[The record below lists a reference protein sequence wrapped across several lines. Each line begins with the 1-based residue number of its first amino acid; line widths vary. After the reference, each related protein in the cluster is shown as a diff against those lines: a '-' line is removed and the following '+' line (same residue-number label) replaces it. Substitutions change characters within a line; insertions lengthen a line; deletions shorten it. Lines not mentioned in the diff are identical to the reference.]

1 MAERLLEALVMKGSS
16 AKRVILVAALSNLSG
31 RAKYFHAEIQ
41 SCANS
46 VRHEAPRHSRHFS
59 LCINNGRPLSELL
72 YPLYAN
78 CLMPT
83 AFFNCSNATQA
94 GGNSVV
100 LSLPSSPPAELEY

>member
-78 CLMPT
+78 CLMPS
-83 AFFNCSNATQA
+83 A
-94 GGNSVV
+94 
-100 LSLPSSPPAELEY
+100 